1 MLVRS
6 TLFSRMNYLS
16 QETSSVTSELS
27 EVNKQI
33 ATGKR
38 LTRMSQ
44 EAWSVPEIHQLRER
58 IDVQQHYQRSSDLSQ
73 ALLSQAEDALL
84 NVMNVIDRA
93 KMLSVQMNNE
103 TFNADDRSDVIT
115 ELEGLKEQVRQL
127 ANSEFNGRYVFAGAA
142 FDTEAFDASYA
153 YQGSTSEFSI
163 SVSDSSSVDVGFDG
177 SDVFQGGSDVFVAF
191 DDFITGLNTNNTALI
206 SDSIGDFEE
215 VYDQLT
221 NYLSQVGGNARI
233 ADDMSQV
240 AASLEL
246 SLIERLSSV
255 EDVDVAEALSRFSLL
270 QTQYEINLQLTAK
283 TRSISLF
290 ERM

>member
-16 QETSSVTSELS
+16 QETSSVTSELN

-58 IDVQQHYQRSSDLSQ
+58 IDVQQHYQRSSDLSR
-73 ALLSQAEDALL
+73 ALLAQAEDAIL
-84 NVMNVIDRA
+84 NVMNVIDRT
-93 KMLSVQMNNE
+93 KMLSIQMNNE
-103 TFNADDRSDVIT
+103 TFNADDRSDVVT

-142 FDTEAFDASYA
+142 FDSEAFDASYA
-153 YQGSTSEFSI
+153 YQGSTTEFSV

-177 SDVFQGGSDVFVAF
+177 SDVFQGSADVFAAY
-191 DDFITGLNTNNTALI
+191 DDFITGLNTDDSALI
-206 SDSIGDFEE
+206 ADAVGNFEE

-221 NYLSQVGGNARI
+221 NYLSKVGGNSRI

-240 AASLEL
+240 ASSLEL
-246 SLIERLSSV
+246 SLVERLSSV

>member
-16 QETSSVTSELS
+16 QETSSVTSELN

-73 ALLSQAEDALL
+73 ALLAQSENAIL

-103 TFNADDRSDVIT
+103 TFNADDRSDVVT

-153 YQGSTSEFSI
+153 YQGSTSDFSI

-177 SDVFQGGSDVFVAF
+177 SDVFQGSADVFVAF

-221 NYLSQVGGNARI
+221 NYLSRVGGNSRI
-233 ADDMSQV
+233 ADDMSEV

-246 SLIERLSSV
+246 SLVERLSSV